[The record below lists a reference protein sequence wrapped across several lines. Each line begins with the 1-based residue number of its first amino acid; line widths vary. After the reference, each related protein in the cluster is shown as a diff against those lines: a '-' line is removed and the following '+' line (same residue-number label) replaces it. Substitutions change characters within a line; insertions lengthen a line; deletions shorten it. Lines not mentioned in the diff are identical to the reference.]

1 MANFVAAADIG
12 GSHITVRF
20 IEIDRLTAEESVVRL
35 KVNSKADK
43 ETILSTWI
51 QAFEQLSQNTG
62 IKIEKIAFAM
72 PGPFDYSEGISLI
85 QGVDKYESLY
95 GENIRKTFSD
105 HFDIEPNK
113 VVFRNDAEA
122 FLQGE
127 VLLGGYNLEDCVLGF
142 TLGTGFGSA
151 YSRNG
156 YTCDLVAGLSP
167 FKDSIADDYLST
179 RWFRKKSLE
188 LLGEDMEVKEL
199 AVRAEEGN
207 KLVLGIFDEFAQ
219 NFCDVVAPKVED
231 HEAAYIII
239 GGNIAKA
246 HTYFLPKIYQ
256 LFNASGLAVNIKL
269 AQASEY
275 AAMVGSAY
283 FFQTKVINKSDV

>member
-20 IEIDRLTAEESVVRL
+20 IEIDRLKAEESVVRL

-113 VVFRNDAEA
+113 VFFRNDAEA

-167 FKDSIADDYLST
+167 FKDSIADNYLST

-188 LLGEDMEVKEL
+188 LLSEDLEVKDL
-199 AVRAEEGN
+199 ALQAEKGDESA
-207 KLVLGIFDEFAQ
+207 LRIFDEFAQ
-219 NFCDVVAPKVED
+219 NFYEVVAPKVKD
-231 HEAAYIII
+231 HEAVYIII

-246 HTYFLPKIYQ
+246 HAYFLSEIYK
-256 LFNASGLAVNIKL
+256 LFDASGLKINIKL

-275 AAMVGSAY
+275 AAMIGSAY
-283 FFQTKVINKSDV
+283 FFQSKLIKSHV

>member
-35 KVNSKADK
+35 KVDSKGDK
-43 ETILSTWI
+43 ETILNTWF
-51 QAFEQLSQNTG
+51 QAFDQLTEQTG

-95 GENIRKTFSD
+95 GENIRKAFSD
-105 HFDIEPNK
+105 RFNIDPNK

-122 FLQGE
+122 FLHGE
-127 VLLGGYNLEDCVLGF
+127 MLLGRYDSADGILGF

-167 FKDSIADDYLST
+167 FKDSIADNYLST

-188 LLGEDMEVKEL
+188 LLGEDLEVKDL
-199 AVRAEEGN
+199 ALQAEKGDESA
-207 KLVLGIFDEFAQ
+207 LRIFDEFAQ
-219 NFCDVVAPKVED
+219 NFYEVVAHKVKD
-231 HEAAYIII
+231 HEAVYIII

-246 HTYFLPKIYQ
+246 HAYFLSEIYQ
-256 LFNASGLAVNIKL
+256 LFDASGLKINIKL

-275 AAMVGSAY
+275 AAMIGSAH
-283 FFQTKVINKSDV
+283 FFQSKLIKSHV